1 MARWEG
7 FRQCPGCGF
16 DIASGEGERS
26 CSWGDCPYLPEELN
40 VFCDQCRFNLFTMEG
55 NPSCEDPL
63 TCVHAVEPRSHASR
77 RLGPE
82 RDAATTRSLWLG
94 LALVPIGRL
103 PGSRLDCLEGCPVMR
118 ERPRTPRSVAFPRGR
133 ASAEPCPISL

>member
-1 MARWEG
+1 MDVEAIEMARWEG

-16 DIASGEGERS
+16 DFASGDGERS

-63 TCVHAVEPRSHASR
+63 TCVHATEPRSHVENLRIWEGNR
-77 RLGPE
+77 RL
-82 RDAATTRSLWLG
+82 T
-94 LALVPIGRL
+94 
-103 PGSRLDCLEGCPVMR
+103 GS
-118 ERPRTPRSVAFPRGR
+118 
-133 ASAEPCPISL
+133 